1 MEQKKAICRLT
12 EKFKGL
18 LQKSK
23 KNPNRVSG
31 ASLKTYHLKK
41 ELVKILRSSDAVK
54 ILKKIL
60 GQVVQYSISR
70 KKNVQLIWC
79 IYTPSRSE
87 VFSLRRTPTMRDDTT
102 REGPT

>member
-31 ASLKTYHLKK
+31 ASLKTSHLKK
-41 ELVKILRSSDAVK
+41 ELERKYLDM
-54 ILKKIL
+54 LF
-60 GQVVQYSISR
+60 SIQFQER
-70 KKNVQLIWC
+70 KMV
-79 IYTPSRSE
+79 S
-87 VFSLRRTPTMRDDTT
+87 
-102 REGPT
+102 

>member
-31 ASLKTYHLKK
+31 ASLKTSHLKK
-41 ELVKILRSSDAVK
+41 ELARKYLDK
-54 ILKKIL
+54 LF
-60 GQVVQYSISR
+60 SIQFQER
-70 KKNVQLIWC
+70 KMV
-79 IYTPSRSE
+79 S
-87 VFSLRRTPTMRDDTT
+87 
-102 REGPT
+102 